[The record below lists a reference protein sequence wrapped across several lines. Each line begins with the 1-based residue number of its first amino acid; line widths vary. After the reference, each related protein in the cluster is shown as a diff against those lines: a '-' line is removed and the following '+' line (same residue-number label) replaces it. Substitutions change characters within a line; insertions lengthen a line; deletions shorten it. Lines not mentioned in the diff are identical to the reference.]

1 METKA
6 RVLYLLRILEQYSDE
21 DHPLST
27 TELIKMLLEQYG
39 ISSHRTTIKADVEVL
54 QAYGVDI
61 DVINSTQ
68 NKYYIAGRTFELP
81 ELKLLID
88 AVESS
93 INSGKKISFLYFEY
107 NVKKEKKLKNAGN
120 PYVFSPYALIWSGDF
135 YYVVGYSEK
144 HNGIGGFRVD
154 RIAKS
159 PTILED
165 DIIPKPADFNIADYA
180 KSVFQMYGC
189 EECEVTLRCDNRIMK
204 YIIERFGEDV
214 TTAAYDMTSFR
225 AFVNVELSPTFY
237 GWVFGFGGKVQ
248 ILSPDKAKNQ
258 YAEMLKSAMETQ
270 A

>member
-1 METKA
+1 MKT
-6 RVLYLLRILEQYSDE
+6 
-21 DHPLST
+21 
-27 TELIKMLLEQYG
+27 
-39 ISSHRTTIKADVEVL
+39 
-54 QAYGVDI
+54 
-61 DVINSTQ
+61 
-68 NKYYIAGRTFELP
+68 
-81 ELKLLID
+81 
-88 AVESS
+88 
-93 INSGKKISFLYFEY
+93 
-107 NVKKEKKLKNAGN
+107 
-120 PYVFSPYALIWSGDF
+120 
-135 YYVVGYSEK
+135 YSEK

-165 DIIPKPADFNIADYA
+165 DIIPKPTDFNIADYA

-189 EECEVTLRCDNRIMK
+189 EECEVTLRCDNSVMK

>member
-1 METKA
+1 MDQKINPNGFRLPVTRNWTSRWYA
-6 RVLYLLRILEQYSDE
+6 VGRNFSRTLGE
-21 DHPLST
+21 D
-27 TELIKMLLEQYG
+27 
-39 ISSHRTTIKADVEVL
+39 
-54 QAYGVDI
+54 
-61 DVINSTQ
+61 
-68 NKYYIAGRTFELP
+68 
-81 ELKLLID
+81 LK
-88 AVESS
+88 VR
-93 INSGKKISFLYFEY
+93 SFL
-107 NVKKEKKLKNAGN
+107 EKKLKNAGN